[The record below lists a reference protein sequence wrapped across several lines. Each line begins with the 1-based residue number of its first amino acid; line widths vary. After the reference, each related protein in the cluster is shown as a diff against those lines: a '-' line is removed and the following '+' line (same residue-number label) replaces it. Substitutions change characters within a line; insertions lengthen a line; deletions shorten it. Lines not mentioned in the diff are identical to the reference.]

1 MSSKKIMVLVEGPKN
16 EVKLMKHLFSLYG
29 IDEEYEIVSYCTNI
43 YTLYKCI
50 FDEYGGS
57 QDVDLNQLLKSKE
70 KDKAKHHIFD
80 QRYTDT
86 ILVFDLEPQDP
97 EFSSEKIMRM
107 CDYFDNSSDNGM
119 LYLNYPMIEA
129 FWHMKSIPDPDFYT
143 YYASITELKN
153 RKYKQRVHDECRNG
167 DPSKFAATRKE
178 CTVVILQNIRKAQAL
193 VNYTSDDLFVPDM
206 CDILA
211 EEIKLIDTAQ
221 KIAVLCT
228 CVFFIADYN
237 PALLGPESE

>member
-1 MSSKKIMVLVEGPKN
+1 
-16 EVKLMKHLFSLYG
+16 
-29 IDEEYEIVSYCTNI
+29 
-43 YTLYKCI
+43 
-50 FDEYGGS
+50 
-57 QDVDLNQLLKSKE
+57 
-70 KDKAKHHIFD
+70 
-80 QRYTDT
+80 
-86 ILVFDLEPQDP
+86 
-97 EFSSEKIMRM
+97 
-107 CDYFDNSSDNGM
+107 M

-228 CVFFIADYN
+228 CVF
-237 PALLGPESE
+237 